1 MSTANSACR
10 SHATCCRAVGSLIR
24 PTRPPAHLPVLYP
37 VRWRSGWCF
46 SSSAITAML
55 QAGRQMGTQ
64 AETLLPP
71 GLGNAGGTRG
81 ACPAVHPLLCLRS
94 ALFFSCC
101 VTRSSCREVHGPQP
115 GLPVH
120 RVAHR
125 WNRSRPARKLRTF
138 HSCWLLST
146 PAGFWAPPPPAPGGG
161 GQGGGGGG
169 KLVCAPANARGGAA
183 PCHAAAARLIFRTR
197 PPALSP
203 CLVCDSPVNYQ
214 AEVNVFD
221 RQPALGPHPPAWP
234 AG

>member
-138 HSCWLLST
+138 HSCWMQST
-146 PAGFWAPPPPAPGGG
+146 PAAFLVTRQPAHCRA

-169 KLVCAPANARGGAA
+169 QIGVCPCKCPRRRCTLSRRGSTPDIPHAPS
-183 PCHAAAARLIFRTR
+183 
-197 PPALSP
+197 SP
-203 CLVCDSPVNYQ
+203 
-214 AEVNVFD
+214 
-221 RQPALGPHPPAWP
+221 QPMPSL
-234 AG
+234 